1 MKKLKLGVLGIDH
14 GHIYDMLG
22 EMLNLGCTC
31 DYWWTKEETNNNKSF
46 QDKFPFLSKVED
58 KMKIIEEDE
67 TDIELLKIST
77 ELMELTLKWIDKGS
91 SPLAIAGC
99 LMATASRMYQE
110 QLTEEEWIALMD
122 SVIETTTNPNKQ
134 PSKETFH

>member
-1 MKKLKLGVLGIDH
+1 
-14 GHIYDMLG
+14 
-22 EMLNLGCTC
+22 
-31 DYWWTKEETNNNKSF
+31 
-46 QDKFPFLSKVED
+46 
-58 KMKIIEEDE
+58 MKIIEEDE

-110 QLTEEEWIALMD
+110 QLTEEECIALLD
-122 SVIETTTNPNKQ
+122 TVAQTTTKSDN
-134 PSKETFH
+134 KETLH

>member
-1 MKKLKLGVLGIDH
+1 
-14 GHIYDMLG
+14 
-22 EMLNLGCTC
+22 
-31 DYWWTKEETNNNKSF
+31 
-46 QDKFPFLSKVED
+46 
-58 KMKIIEEDE
+58 MKIIEEDE
-67 TDIELLKIST
+67 TDMELLKIST

-110 QLTEEEWIALMD
+110 HLTEEEWIALMD
-122 SVIETTTNPNKQ
+122 TVIETTTNPNKQ

>member
-1 MKKLKLGVLGIDH
+1 
-14 GHIYDMLG
+14 
-22 EMLNLGCTC
+22 
-31 DYWWTKEETNNNKSF
+31 
-46 QDKFPFLSKVED
+46 
-58 KMKIIEEDE
+58 MKIIEEDE

-110 QLTEEEWIALMD
+110 QLTEEEWIALL
-122 SVIETTTNPNKQ
+122 SLI
-134 PSKETFH
+134 HI